1 MVRKLWPNW
10 PVVPTVL
17 MYLLDMT
24 KVNTLHKKLLRNWK
38 QKIGKTWVTFVI
50 KFCFLIKINLALYS
64 FYNLLQL

>member
-24 KVNTLHKKLLRNWK
+24 KVNTLHKSYC
-38 QKIGKTWVTFVI
+38 VTES
-50 KFCFLIKINLALYS
+50 KK
-64 FYNLLQL
+64 